1 MVRAKASLG
10 QLHDVNRLLPVHN
23 DLCDTRHL
31 RANPRFSKIFAGV
44 GSVGGK

>member
-1 MVRAKASLG
+1 MVRAKASVG
-10 QLHDVNRLLPVHN
+10 QLRDVNRLLPVHN

-31 RANPRFSKIFAGV
+31 CTRHHFSKIFAGV